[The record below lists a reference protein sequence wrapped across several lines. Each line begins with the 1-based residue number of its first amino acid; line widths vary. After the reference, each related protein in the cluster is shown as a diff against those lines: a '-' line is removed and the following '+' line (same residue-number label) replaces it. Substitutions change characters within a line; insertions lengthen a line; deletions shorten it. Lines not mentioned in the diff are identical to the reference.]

1 MQHFFWNALASCFS
15 STVRS
20 VWWRSWRA
28 CATAAASSATG
39 CWRSTRTFSKLGGSR
54 GVSLP
59 MQMFSG
65 SPWVASNLVLRRLFH
80 FGECGKL
87 VFSCVVSCSNA
98 GKQNTLIFIN
108 GSALKP
114 SKCAVQKEHLD
125 LTAMVR
131 KSMSTVVLLF
141 AQYSLKV
148 N

>member
-1 MQHFFWNALASCFS
+1 MEIVEGLCDSSSFECNRMLEEHEDLFETWWFKRCGSANANVF
-15 STVRS
+15 
-20 VWWRSWRA
+20 
-28 CATAAASSATG
+28 
-39 CWRSTRTFSKLGGSR
+39 
-54 GVSLP
+54 GVSLGDKL
-59 MQMFSG
+59 F
-65 SPWVASNLVLRRLFH
+65 VRRRLFH

-98 GKQNTLIFIN
+98 GKQNILIFIN

-125 LTAMVR
+125 PTAIVR
-131 KSMSTVVLLF
+131 KSMSTLVLLF